1 VIYLQYAIN
10 ALSLGGLYA
19 LIALGIALIFGVMGF
34 INFAYGE
41 LIMVGGY
48 VLVYAGTRSVPLTIA
63 AAILAVVIAALAQER
78 IAFRPLRDADP
89 TTLLIA
95 AFAVSFFMQN
105 LANLTVGARAKAVPV
120 PSWVFG
126 TVEAGSLVISKLSL
140 AALVVTPIL
149 LVGFWLVLKK
159 TAIGVEMRAAA
170 EDFEAAR
177 LLGVRAN
184 RVIALAFALSGILA
198 GAAAVLFVAQVG
210 VVSPSIGLAP
220 ALVGFIATVIG
231 GLRSLPGAAL
241 GAFLLGAAT
250 VLLDTFLPPDLRPF
264 RDAFLFTGVIAM
276 LLVRPEGL
284 LGRRG
289 AAL

>member
-1 VIYLQYAIN
+1 MIYVQYAIN
-10 ALSLGGLYA
+10 ALSLGALYA

-48 VLVYAGTRSVPLTIA
+48 VLVYMGTESVAL
-63 AAILAVVIAALAQER
+63 VIAATLGIVVVAALLQER

-105 LANLTVGARAKAVPV
+105 LANLTVGARAQAVAVP
-120 PSWVFG
+120 PWVFG
-126 TVEAGSLVISKLSL
+126 TIEAGSLVISKLSL
-140 AALVVTPIL
+140 AALVVTPVL
-149 LVGFWLVLKK
+149 LTGFWLVLKK
-159 TAIGVEMRAAA
+159 TAIGIEMRAAA
-170 EDFEAAR
+170 EDFETAR

-184 RVIALAFALSGILA
+184 RVIAVAFALSGILA
-198 GAAAVLFVAQVG
+198 GAASVLFVAQVG
-210 VVSPSIGLAP
+210 VVSPAIGLAP
-220 ALVGFIATVIG
+220 ALIGFIATVIG

-250 VLLDTFLPPDLRPF
+250 VLLDTFLPPDLRSF

-284 LGRRG
+284 LGRPAG
-289 AAL
+289 AL

>member
-1 VIYLQYAIN
+1 MIYVQYAIN
-10 ALSLGGLYA
+10 ALSLGALYA

-48 VLVYAGTRSVPLTIA
+48 VLVYVGTESVPLVIA
-63 AAILAVVIAALAQER
+63 SALAAVVLAALLQER

-105 LANLTVGARAKAVPV
+105 LANLTVGARAQAVAVP
-120 PSWVFG
+120 PWVFG
-126 TVEAGSLVISKLSL
+126 TIEAGSLVISKLSL
-140 AALVVTPIL
+140 AALVVTPVL
-149 LVGFWLVLKK
+149 LTGFWLVLKK
-159 TAIGVEMRAAA
+159 TAIGIEMRAAA
-170 EDFEAAR
+170 EDFETAR

-184 RVIALAFALSGILA
+184 RVIAVAFALSGILA
-198 GAAAVLFVAQVG
+198 GAASVLFVAQVG
-210 VVSPSIGLAP
+210 VVSPAIGLAP
-220 ALVGFIATVIG
+220 ALIGFIATVIG

-250 VLLDTFLPPDLRPF
+250 VLLDTFLPPDLRSF

-284 LGRRG
+284 LGRPAG
-289 AAL
+289 AL

>member
-1 VIYLQYAIN
+1 MTFLQYAIN

-19 LIALGIALIFGVMGF
+19 LVALGIALIFGVMGF

-48 VLVYAGTRSVPLTIA
+48 ILVYISTQSIPVMIALTIA
-63 AAILAVVIAALAQER
+63 GVVVASLVQER
-78 IAFRPLRDADP
+78 VAFRPLREADP

-105 LANLTVGARAKAVPV
+105 LARLTVGSRSKAVEV
-120 PSWVFG
+120 PQWVFESVFVG
-126 TVEAGSLVISKLSL
+126 DLIITKVAIV
-140 AALVVTPIL
+140 ALIMTPIL
-149 LVGFWLVLKK
+149 LVSLWLVL
-159 TAIGVEMRAAA
+159 TRTPIGIQMRAAA

-184 RVIALAFALSGILA
+184 RVIAVAFALSGVLA
-198 GAAAVLFVAQVG
+198 GATALLFVAQVG
-210 VVSPSIGLAP
+210 TVTPTIGLAP
-220 ALVGFIATVIG
+220 ALIGFVATVIG

-250 VLLDTFLPPDLRPF
+250 VVLDTALPADIRPF
-264 RDAFLFTGVIAM
+264 RDAFLFAGVIAM

-284 LGRRG
+284 LGKKAG
-289 AAL
+289 AL

>member
-10 ALSLGGLYA
+10 ALSLGALYA

-48 VLVYAGTRSVPLTIA
+48 VLVYVGTGSVALVIA
-63 AAILAVVIAALAQER
+63 AALAVVVVAALLQER

-105 LANLTVGARAKAVPV
+105 LANLTVGARAQAVAVPA
-120 PSWVFG
+120 WVFG
-126 TVEAGSLVISKLSL
+126 TFDVGSLVISKLSL
-140 AALVVTPIL
+140 AALVVTPVL

-159 TAIGVEMRAAA
+159 TAIGIEMRAAA
-170 EDFEAAR
+170 EDFETAR

-184 RVIALAFALSGILA
+184 RVIAVAFALSGVLA
-198 GAAAVLFVAQVG
+198 GAASVLFVAQVG
-210 VVSPSIGLAP
+210 VVSPTIGLAP

-250 VLLDTFLPPDLRPF
+250 VLLDTFLPPDLRSF

-284 LGRRG
+284 LGRRA